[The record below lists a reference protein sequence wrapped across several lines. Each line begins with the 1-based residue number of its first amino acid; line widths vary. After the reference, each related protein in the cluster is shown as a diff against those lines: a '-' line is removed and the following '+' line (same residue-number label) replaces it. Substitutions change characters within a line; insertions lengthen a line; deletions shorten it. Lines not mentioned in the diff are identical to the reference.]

1 MQLAEAEARSAV
13 ADWESLA
20 ASYPYMFWWA
30 GLWILIDVAVRQG
43 RTAQAIDYSKML
55 FGPDQ
60 AKVPD
65 PLATPVQD
73 EVGPGSRECGER
85 EGASYGSAGAGQ
97 GHGLSVIVCRNGE
110 GRQDDLTA
118 NDATGPA

>member
-1 MQLAEAEARSAV
+1 M

-73 EVGPGSRECGER
+73 AMRAWEAGNVE
-85 EGASYGSAGAGQ
+85 SARALLMEAL
-97 GHGLSVIVCRNGE
+97 GLAR
-110 GRQDDLTA
+110 DTA
-118 NDATGPA
+118 YL